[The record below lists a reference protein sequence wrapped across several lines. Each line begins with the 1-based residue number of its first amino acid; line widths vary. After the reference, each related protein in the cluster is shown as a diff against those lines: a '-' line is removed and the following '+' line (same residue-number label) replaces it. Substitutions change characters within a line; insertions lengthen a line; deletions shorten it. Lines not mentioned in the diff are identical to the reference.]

1 MKKALFITLLL
12 LSINAAAQTNSKI
25 VEIKKKAIYYELKLK
40 IEIGKIDIKK
50 AQKIWYKE
58 LRKLREYEDLP
69 ISKLESKD
77 RKRVA

>member
-12 LSINAAAQTNSKI
+12 LSINVAAQTNSKI

-69 ISKLESKD
+69 ISKLELKD

>member
-12 LSINAAAQTNSKI
+12 FSINVAAQTNSKI

-69 ISKLESKD
+69 ISKLELKD